1 MLRTQAGAAL
11 ERKDT
16 WAEVLTWHISH
27 RMLSMTLRPLQGH
40 GTAMEGSVMSLSAWE
55 QQALD
60 SIKDGLASSDPTL
73 VARLAIFTRLVSG
86 EEMPTRERVHADMGR
101 PALRTRPGPARHV
114 RMQRTAVLLW
124 LGITMAL
131 IAVALVFN
139 RNGNEVKCPGSWVTF
154 CAGTNAAAK
163 AAPGLP

>member
-1 MLRTQAGAAL
+1 
-11 ERKDT
+11 
-16 WAEVLTWHISH
+16 
-27 RMLSMTLRPLQGH
+27 
-40 GTAMEGSVMSLSAWE
+40 MSLSAWE

-86 EEMPTRERVHADMGR
+86 EEMPARERVHADMGR
-101 PALRTRPGPARHV
+101 PVRRPRPGRARQV

-154 CAGTNAAAK
+154 CAGTTAAAK
-163 AAPGLP
+163 APPGLP